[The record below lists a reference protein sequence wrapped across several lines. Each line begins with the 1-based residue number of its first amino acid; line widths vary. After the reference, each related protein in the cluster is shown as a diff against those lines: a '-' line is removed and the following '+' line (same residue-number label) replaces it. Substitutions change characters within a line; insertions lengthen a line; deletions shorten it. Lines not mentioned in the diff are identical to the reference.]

1 MRTIFNNKGIS
12 LVVLIVIMLGIGLIG
27 GGVAT
32 IMSSKQKS
40 YPFVVNSY
48 KAYEIANAG
57 AEFAFR
63 YAVDNNFPT
72 ALTVVEQTNVS
83 FGGGTFTTTYISGT
97 DTLESTAT
105 FRGVTRV
112 VRLGR
117 NVSSGGTKGFS
128 EYVLEARGGGEG
140 GSDIN
145 FGDPAYMA
153 ANFLPMESQSGQA
166 IVINPAA
173 GTISLGQGVTETF
186 GAVWYSGNNA
196 AGDCINGSC
205 NFGTGFRA
213 HFVFQFATGSTG
225 DGFTFAVING
235 NNNTA
240 SSVGGDT
247 RMGELMA
254 YGGDSRLYDS
264 GYINAFSG
272 GTGNGIQPPKFAV
285 EFDIFYSG
293 NTGGCSPPSDPCGAN
308 SRCDPSAQHM
318 AYVFW
323 GNNNRINC
331 QDTYTRWL
339 SSFSFLANTVVYGT
353 TGGDTYLYHTT
364 NTGMSST
371 TQPSWP
377 SGKGF
382 TNTESTGLQWQEC
395 SWRASTSYRQND
407 VVAPSASYINTSA
420 NGFFFRESRPGN
432 RTTGGS
438 EPDWRNC
445 VDSGDKCPPTG
456 QDGAAEWQNAAYYGS
471 PSLSLNYITNS
482 RTYDDNKHT
491 AGTGTNAGN
500 SSTGAGPTNTIT
512 NLPAATPPQI
522 GYYTD
527 PANPT
532 AWLSGNPSGNPKYA
546 YRMEVVRDPVART
559 YRIKSWIKT
568 CTDGTEN
575 CDMYTNGIFGN
586 VGSDYNPSPA
596 DNPALDR
603 TISLDATY
611 NTAFNKFLFG
621 WTVATGGATQIA
633 DVRKF
638 RMKFKPYIP

>member
-1 MRTIFNNKGIS
+1 MILTNNRGIS
-12 LVVLIVIMLGIGLIG
+12 IVVLIVIILAVGFLGAGIVGFIG
-27 GGVAT
+27 A
-32 IMSSKQKS
+32 KQKS
-40 YPFVVNSY
+40 YPFVVNSFR
-48 KAYEIANAG
+48 ALQIANAG
-57 AEFAFR
+57 VEAAITCTN
-63 YAVDNNFPT
+63 DGTCTIPSSPNPCLLITFP
-72 ALTVVEQTNVS
+72 AGSASSFCLLLTGDVLTSTGTFNNVS
-83 FGGGTFTTTYISGT
+83 RVVTLANFTTY
-97 DTLESTAT
+97 AT
-105 FRGVTRV
+105 
-112 VRLGR
+112 
-117 NVSSGGTKGFS
+117 S
-128 EYVLEARGGGEG
+128 GGGEG

-145 FGDPAYMA
+145 FSADMA
-153 ANFLPMESQSGQA
+153 SFLPMESQSGQA

-213 HFVFQFATGSTG
+213 YFVFQFATGSTG

-285 EFDIFYSG
+285 EFDIFR
-293 NTGGCSPPSDPCGAN
+293 NTGCPADPCGAG
-308 SRCDPSAQHM
+308 SRCDPSNQHM

-323 GNNNRINC
+323 GNDNRINC

-339 SSFSFLANTVVYGT
+339 SSFSFLTNTVVYGT
-353 TGGDTYLYHTT
+353 TGGNTYLYRST
-364 NTGMSST
+364 NDLTSGT
-371 TQPSWP
+371 TQPAWP
-377 SGKGF
+377 SGQGG
-382 TNTESTGLQWQEC
+382 TVTESGVQWKEC
-395 SWRASTSYRQND
+395 SWRASTDYGQGE
-407 VVAPSASYINTSA
+407 VVAPSTSYINTSA
-420 NGFFFRESRPGN
+420 NGFFFREYRSGNN
-432 RTTGGS
+432 RTTGSS
-438 EPDWRNC
+438 EPNWTNC
-445 VDSGDKCPPTG
+445 VDSGDTCPPTG
-456 QDGAAEWQNAAYYGS
+456 RDGAAEWRNAAYYGS
-471 PSLSLNYITNS
+471 PSMLLNYVTNS

-500 SSTGAGPTNTIT
+500 SSTGAGPTNTT
-512 NLPAATPPQI
+512 SSNS
-522 GYYTD
+522 YYTSPTS
-527 PANPT
+527 PAT
-532 AWLSGNPSGNPKYA
+532 WLANTGNPSTVNPKYA
-546 YRMEVVRDPVART
+546 YRMEVRRT
-559 YRIKSWIKT
+559 YASGSYEIKSWIKT

-596 DNPALDR
+596 DDPALNR
-603 TISLDATY
+603 LITLDETY

-621 WTVATGGATQIA
+621 WTVATGAATQIA